1 VRERRPFQVVSD
13 FQPTGDQPTAIAQL
27 VSDLRA
33 GRPAATLLGA
43 TGTGKTFTMAHTI
56 AQLGKP
62 TLILSHNKT
71 LAAQLFEEMREL
83 FPHNSVNFF
92 VSYYDYYQPEAYIPQ
107 RDIYIEK
114 DSSRNDDLDQLRLA
128 ATSNILSRRDTI
140 VVASVSCIF
149 GLGSPL
155 AYSQRLLTIT
165 KGSRI
170 NRRAFLGALTAM
182 QYNRSELEW
191 KRGQFR
197 VRGDSLDVWPAY
209 EKFAVHVE
217 LFGDEID
224 KIELINPTSGEVLA
238 EEKQFFLFPAVHYVM
253 PEEQLHVALN
263 QIREELD
270 ARILELRSQGKLLE
284 AQRLISRTKYDLEL
298 LEETGTC
305 PGIEN
310 YSRFMDGRMPGERPY
325 TLMDYFDFAP
335 TAAGAPPLRGG
346 SVPEDP
352 NDEHASAFTESPAAQ
367 DESLPPRRGGAPIQ
381 QLRGYRSLDT
391 DRIANESAPRP
402 NYRDWL
408 LIIDESHVTV
418 PQVRAMF
425 NGDRARKTVLVEHGF
440 RLPSALDNRPLRFEE
455 FEAIVPQIVFVSATP
470 AAYELEKTGG
480 VIAEQVIRPTGLL
493 DPQIEIKPTKGQV
506 QDLLTQCEERVQR
519 GERVLVT
526 ALTKRLCEDLAA
538 YLQDKGLKVR
548 YLHSDIET
556 LERVEI
562 LVDLRMGN
570 FDILV
575 GVNLLREGLDLP
587 EVSLVAIL
595 DADKEGFLRSPTSLI
610 QLMGRAARNI
620 NGRVIM
626 YADAMTPAMHHAID
640 ETERRRKKQVAYNQA
655 NNITPQTI
663 QKAIRRGLAHELAAR
678 KTARDAV
685 ATNEPAFEITEMIRM
700 LNDEM
705 LEAASA
711 MNFEQAAYLRDAIA
725 KLKHRAATARAASGP
740 GGSAAD
746 EPIKVRRSEVDGTGK
761 SKKKPARG
769 APGTPGTKS
778 GRKRR

>member
-1 VRERRPFQVVSD
+1 M
-13 FQPTGDQPTAIAQL
+13 GDQPTAIAQL
-27 VSDLRA
+27 VADLRA

-43 TGTGKTFTMAHTI
+43 TGTGKTFTMAHVI

-83 FPHNSVNFF
+83 FPHNSVNYF

-191 KRGQFR
+191 KRGLFR

-209 EKFAVHVE
+209 EKFAVHIE
-217 LFGDEID
+217 LFGDEVD

-253 PEEQLHVALN
+253 PEEQLHVALK

-335 TAAGAPPLRGG
+335 TAAKPMEP
-346 SVPEDP
+346 
-352 NDEHASAFTESPAAQ
+352 ASDAQSASGIRDSAVIDSHDANAESHEATQ
-367 DESLPPRRGGAPIQ
+367 R
-381 QLRGYRSLDT
+381 LRGYRSTDT

-455 FEAIVPQIVFVSATP
+455 FEAIVPQLLFVSATP

-493 DPQIEIKPTKGQV
+493 DPVIEIKPTKGQV
-506 QDLLTQCEERVQR
+506 QDLLAQCEERIKQ

-620 NGRVIM
+620 NGKVIM
-626 YADAMTPAMHHAID
+626 YADAMTPAMQHAIE

-663 QKAIRRGLAHELAAR
+663 HKAIRRGLAHELAAR

-705 LEAASA
+705 LEAAQA
-711 MNFEQAAYLRDAIA
+711 MNFEQAAYLRDAIT
-725 KLKHRAATARAASGP
+725 KLKQRAANARTALGETN
-740 GGSAAD
+740 
-746 EPIKVRRSEVDGTGK
+746 EPIKVRRSEVDATGK
-761 SKKKPARG
+761 SKGRKNAPKG